1 MKELKVFV
9 DKDGFVNVPI
19 NQDGLKTISGNIEI
33 VRENGSI
40 TASGKQIMI
49 GFQRTIFTIFT
60 LEGRKKI
67 NKDEEICI
75 TIMDDKVKIKYQDDE
90 FEDDEF
96 YIRREIGEAV
106 RFGPVELE
114 IKMVFGEMWSW

>member
-1 MKELKVFV
+1 MKELKIFV

-19 NQDGLKTISGNIEI
+19 NQDGLKTISGNIEV
-33 VRENGSI
+33 VRENGNI

-49 GFQRTIFTIFT
+49 GFQRTIFTI
-60 LEGRKKI
+60 EVYDKKKI
-67 NKDEEICI
+67 YNEEYI
-75 TIMDDKVKIKYQDDE
+75 TITIEDDKMKIKCQDDQ
-90 FEDDEF
+90 DDNF

-106 RFGPVELE
+106 RIGAVEIE